1 MKFFATIL
9 TAFILSFLFSFIKLF
24 KSTFKTSSFIN
35 SNIGSQACLYW
46 FLDEP
51 KMPKSLLEK

>member
-9 TAFILSFLFSFIKLF
+9 TALATVAASV
-24 KSTFKTSSFIN
+24 
-35 SNIGSQACLYW
+35 GSQACSYW

>member
-1 MKFFATIL
+1 MKLFATIL
-9 TAFILSFLFSFIKLF
+9 TVLA
-24 KSTFKTSSFIN
+24 TVAA
-35 SNIGSQACLYW
+35 NIGSQACLYW

>member
-1 MKFFATIL
+1 MDKNNKEGGIILKFFATIL
-9 TAFILSFLFSFIKLF
+9 TALATIAASA
-24 KSTFKTSSFIN
+24 
-35 SNIGSQACLYW
+35 GSQACLYW